1 MPELESSVAQPGD
14 TGPAVMRSRRPP
26 LWTRGWDA
34 TITLRSSR
42 IGMVGFTI
50 VAFWIAVALFAPF
63 IERYDPNAQ
72 VVLPMPAGASLVDL
86 PPGSFPSTTPY
97 REKDPAI
104 PGYIRPNAPPS
115 SKAWLGTDDLGRD
128 VFSRLVAG
136 ARPVFVIAPISIL
149 VGASIGIL
157 LGLMAGYFGQW
168 VDEVLMRIL
177 DGLIAFP
184 PILIF
189 LLIVFSFGPS
199 KLTVIAA
206 IALGAVPGVARLA
219 RAMTLDIRNR
229 EYVNLAR
236 LRGESALWIMTRE
249 ILPNAK
255 GPIMIDLTL
264 RMAYAIFSI
273 ATLGFLGLGL
283 PPPTPDWGTNLAEA
297 RSFITQNSWAA
308 IGPAFAIATLVVG
321 LNLMADGIRQ
331 EGARY
336 R

>member
-1 MPELESSVAQPGD
+1 MATELETSPPE
-14 TGPAVMRSRRPP
+14 PAEREAVVGARRASRLRRA
-26 LWTRGWDA
+26 WNA
-34 TITLRSSR
+34 TITLRSSA
-42 IGMVGFTI
+42 IGMVGFSI
-50 VAFWIAVALFAPF
+50 VVFWIGVAIFAPL
-63 IERYDPNAQ
+63 IERHNPNAQ
-72 VVLPMPAGASLVDL
+72 LVLPMPRGASIIDL
-86 PPGSFPSTTPY
+86 PSGAFPSSTPY
-97 REKDPAI
+97 RAKPLIA
-104 PGYIRPNAPPS
+104 GYILPNADPS
-115 SKAWLGTDDLGRD
+115 SHAWLGTDDVGRD

-149 VGASIGIL
+149 IGATIGIM
-157 LGLMAGYFGQW
+157 LGLTAGYFGRW

-199 KLTVIAA
+199 KITVIAA
-206 IALGAVPGVARLA
+206 IALGAIPGVARLA

-236 LRGESALWIMTRE
+236 LRGESAMWIMTRE
-249 ILPNAK
+249 ILPNAR
-255 GPIMIDLTL
+255 GPIMIDLAL
-264 RMAYAIFSI
+264 RIAYAIFAI

-308 IGPAFAIATLVVG
+308 IGPAVAIASLVVG
-321 LNLMADGIRQ
+321 LNLMADGIRH
-331 EGARY
+331 ESARY

>member
-1 MPELESSVAQPGD
+1 MSTELELSTPQPS
-14 TGPAVMRSRRPP
+14 TGPTVIHSRRASP
-26 LWTRGWDA
+26 LRRAWDA
-34 TITLRSSR
+34 TVTLRSST
-42 IGMVGFTI
+42 IGMVGFAI
-50 VAFWIAVALFAPF
+50 VVFWIAVAVFAPF
-63 IERYDPNAQ
+63 IERHDPNAQ
-72 VVLPMPAGASLVDL
+72 VVLPMPAGASIVDL
-86 PPGSFPSTTPY
+86 PAGAFPASTPY
-97 REKDPAI
+97 RVHPLI
-104 PGYIRPNAPPS
+104 QGYILPNAQPS
-115 SKAWLGTDDLGRD
+115 SKAWLGTDDVGRD

-149 VGASIGIL
+149 IGATLGIF
-157 LGLMAGYFGQW
+157 LGLAAGYFGRW
-168 VDEVLMRIL
+168 TDEILMRIL

-206 IALGAVPGVARLA
+206 IALGAIPGVARLT

-249 ILPNAK
+249 ILPNAR
-255 GPIMIDLTL
+255 GPIMIDLAL
-264 RMAYAIFSI
+264 RIAYAIFAI

-297 RSFITQNSWAA
+297 RSFITQNSWSA
-308 IGPAFAIATLVVG
+308 IGPAVAIASLVVG
-321 LNLMADGIRQ
+321 LNLMADGIRH
-331 EGARY
+331 EMARY

>member
-1 MPELESSVAQPGD
+1 MSTEFELSAPQPSI
-14 TGPAVMRSRRPP
+14 GPTVIRSRRASP
-26 LWTRGWDA
+26 LRRVWDA
-34 TITLRSSR
+34 TVTLRSST
-42 IGMVGFTI
+42 IGMVGFAI
-50 VAFWIAVALFAPF
+50 VVFWIAVAMFAPF
-63 IERYDPNAQ
+63 IERHDPNAQ
-72 VVLPMPAGASLVDL
+72 VVLPMPVGASLVDL
-86 PPGSFPSTTPY
+86 PAGAFPASTPY
-97 REKDPAI
+97 RVHPLI
-104 PGYIRPNAPPS
+104 QGYILPNAQPS
-115 SKAWLGTDDLGRD
+115 SKAWLGTDDVGRD

-149 VGASIGIL
+149 IGATLGIF
-157 LGLMAGYFGQW
+157 LGLAAGYFGKW
-168 VDEVLMRIL
+168 IDEILMRIL

-206 IALGAVPGVARLA
+206 IALGAIPGVARLT

-249 ILPNAK
+249 ILPNAR
-255 GPIMIDLTL
+255 GPIMIDLAL
-264 RMAYAIFSI
+264 RIAYAIFAI

-297 RSFITQNSWAA
+297 RSFITQNSWSA
-308 IGPAFAIATLVVG
+308 IGPAVAIASLVVG
-321 LNLMADGIRQ
+321 LNLMADGIRH
-331 EGARY
+331 ESARY